1 VLVGPS
7 GCGKST
13 ILRMIAGLETITEG
27 EVPSA
32 IASST
37 SSNRRTRH
45 RHGVPEL
52 RALPAHDGARQ
63 HGLRAEEPGDA
74 EGGDRKA
81 RIAEAARTSCRSSP
95 ISTASRAQ
103 LSGGQRQRV
112 AMGRAIVREPAV
124 FLFDEPLSNLDA
136 KLRVQMR
143 VEIKALQ
150 RKLGVTSLYVTHDQV
165 EAMTWPTIGAPLEV
179 YANPATLFVA
189 GFIGSPP
196 MNVLSHDIR
205 PGRGPLDPGAVIG
218 IRPEH
223 IDLVAPGA
231 GLIDFDVAFCEP
243 LGAETL
249 VHGVTA
255 AGDKLV
261 VRIDGE
267 TSLPADGTRVGLA
280 IDPARILAFDAA
292 GRRTEV

>member
-1 VLVGPS
+1 
-7 GCGKST
+7 
-13 ILRMIAGLETITEG
+13 MLET
-27 EVPSA
+27 
-32 IASST
+32 
-37 SSNRRTRH
+37 
-45 RHGVPEL
+45 
-52 RALPAHDGARQ
+52 RALSRPQAR
-63 HGLRAEEPGDA
+63 A
-74 EGGDRKA
+74 
-81 RIAEAARTSCRSSP
+81 
-95 ISTASRAQ
+95 

-143 VEIKALQ
+143 LEIKALQ
-150 RKLGVTSLYVTHDQV
+150 RKLGVTALYVTHDQV
-165 EAMTWPTIGAPLEV
+165 EAMTLADRMIVMNAGVAEQIGAPLEV

-249 VHGVTA
+249 VHGVTPQATSWSSESTARPACLPMARASAWQSIRRVSWHLTPPA
-255 AGDKLV
+255 AARKSETVQQQYRLRDCPLPTAPYHHPLV
-261 VRIDGE
+261 VTPVIAVR
-267 TSLPADGTRVGLA
+267 
-280 IDPARILAFDAA
+280 
-292 GRRTEV
+292 